1 MSAERQENDRVSAS
15 GHGSRLEARRRF
27 RALVEGKESFDL
39 LEACLLVAAEEY
51 RALDVA
57 AEVARVDALGREA
70 LRRVEPLSNLF
81 ARIDALRSLFF
92 EDLGFRGSADQHDD
106 PRNSYLNEVLNRR
119 LGLPIT
125 LSILYVEVAARA
137 GIEARGVALP
147 GHFVVRVDDGMRTVF
162 VDPFHGGNVITED
175 DCRDLTARTTGRA
188 SLFRR
193 ELLEGANGPAIL
205 ARLLHNLKRVHLAR
219 EDYPRAHAAVER
231 ILIVSP
237 GEHRELR
244 DRGFLHAHLG
254 RTDAAVAD
262 LEAYL
267 TLAPRAPDAEA
278 VRGRLAW
285 LVRKTSEIS

>member
-1 MSAERQENDRVSAS
+1 VSAP
-15 GHGSRLEARRRF
+15 GHGSRLEGRRRF
-27 RALVEGKESFDL
+27 RALVEGKQSFDL

-51 RALDVA
+51 PALDVP
-57 AEVARVDALGREA
+57 AEAARVDALGREA
-70 LRRVEPLSNLF
+70 LRRVEPISNLF
-81 ARIDALRSLFF
+81 ARLDALRSLLF
-92 EDLGFRGSADQHDD
+92 EDLGFRGSADQQDD

-137 GIEARGVALP
+137 RLEARGVALP
-147 GHFVVRVDDGMRTVF
+147 GHFVVRVDDGTRTVF

-175 DCRDLTARTTGRA
+175 DCRELTARTTGRA

-193 ELLEGANGPAIL
+193 EFLDGASAPAIL

-285 LVRKTSEIS
+285 LVRKMSEIS